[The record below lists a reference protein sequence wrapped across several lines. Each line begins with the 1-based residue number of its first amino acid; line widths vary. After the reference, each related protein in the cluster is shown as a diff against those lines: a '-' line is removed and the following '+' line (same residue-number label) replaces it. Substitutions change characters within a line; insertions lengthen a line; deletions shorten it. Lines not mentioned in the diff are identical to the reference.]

1 MHQLL
6 LIAQRTTIFAKLAG
20 LKRID
25 GPDVIMG
32 QVILAWQFVV
42 RL

>member
-6 LIAQRTTIFAKLAG
+6 LVAQRTTIFAKLAG
-20 LKRID
+20 FKRFD
-25 GPDVIMG
+25 GPDVIMS
-32 QVILAWQFVV
+32 QVVLAWQFVV